1 MGLEKQILFIGNIDN
16 IPEFL
21 ASLDFYIQPSVTE
34 GFPLSVLEAMASGLP
49 MICSDAGGMKDM
61 IQNGG
66 NGILFKSNDL
76 NSLYKGISKLL
87 TMSKDELFVLGKNAR
102 KTVQNNYSIQ
112 NSSLKYESRYNLDK
126 KDEK

>member
-1 MGLEKQILFIGNIDN
+1 
-16 IPEFL
+16 
-21 ASLDFYIQPSVTE
+21 
-34 GFPLSVLEAMASGLP
+34 MASGLP

-61 IQNGG
+61 IQNGE
-66 NGILFKSNDL
+66 NGILCKSNDL

-87 TMSKDELFVLGKNAR
+87 SMSKDELFVLGKNAR
-102 KTVQNNYSIQ
+102 KTIQNNYSIQ